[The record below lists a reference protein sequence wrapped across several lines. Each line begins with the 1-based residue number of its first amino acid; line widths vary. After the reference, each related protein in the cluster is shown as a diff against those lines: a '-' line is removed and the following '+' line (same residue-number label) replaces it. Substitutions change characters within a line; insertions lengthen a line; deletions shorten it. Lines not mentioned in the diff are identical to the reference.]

1 MSLAAESIATLTD
14 RVYEVFGVAAVYTDR
29 EGAALEVTVVVDRQ
43 VSRYG
48 EVAQVHGKTAVLCV
62 RTSEV
67 AGAPRKGETFAVTG
81 GQTFTVDSLVSADE
95 FEHRVLVA

>member
-1 MSLAAESIATLTD
+1 MSLAAESIGTLTD
-14 RVYEVFGVAAVYTDR
+14 RIYEVFGDQSVYTDR
-29 EGAALEVTVVVDRQ
+29 DGVARDVTVVVDRQ

-48 EVAQVHGKTAVLCV
+48 EVAQVNGKNAVLCV

-67 AGAPRKGETFAVTG
+67 AGSPRKGETFALDG
-81 GQTFTVDSLVSADE
+81 GHLLTVDSLVSADE